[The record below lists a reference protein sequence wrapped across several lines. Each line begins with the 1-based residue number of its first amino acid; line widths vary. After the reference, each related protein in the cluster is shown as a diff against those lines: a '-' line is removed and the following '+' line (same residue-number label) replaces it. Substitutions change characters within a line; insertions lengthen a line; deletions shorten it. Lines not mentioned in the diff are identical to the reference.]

1 MSLRGPSEKVLI
13 SRFVEWKSRKRNGI
27 AVFSLSDAEICH
39 AMRSYEKGKVS
50 KKKKRKDMAVVAKTL
65 RMNLFFQQTFKQ
77 PR

>member
-1 MSLRGPSEKVLI
+1 
-13 SRFVEWKSRKRNGI
+13 
-27 AVFSLSDAEICH
+27 VFSLSDAEICH